1 MITGL
6 RCPHCN
12 TPMRLLA
19 GNPAFTYW
27 LCKCCWA
34 EFEYNIFSERFEDEV
49 KLTKKEKEKYARS

>member
-1 MITGL
+1 MATWL
-6 RCPHCN
+6 KCPHCN
-12 TPMRLLA
+12 TSMRLLA

-27 LCKCCWA
+27 LCKCCWT